1 MQSSSR
7 SRLRTDGTAGDGP
20 NTISG
25 YPKPSVTS
33 PEMRN
38 MCKTILVVD
47 DDVHVLVLIELF
59 LKRYG
64 FHVVKTNVP
73 QKALDIIRMS
83 PPDLIISDVMMPGM
97 SGIELC
103 ALLRN
108 MPQTRYIPIIVVS
121 ANADVEVSRNCM
133 AVGANLFL
141 TKLDIHQRL
150 VREVFQLLNLAGS
163 G

>member
-7 SRLRTDGTAGDGP
+7 SRLRTDGIAGDGP
-20 NTISG
+20 GAISG
-25 YPKPSVTS
+25 YAKPAVTLS
-33 PEMRN
+33 EMRN

-47 DDVHVLVLIELF
+47 DDAHVLVLIELF

-64 FHVVKTNVP
+64 FHVIKANGS
-73 QKALDIIRMS
+73 QKALDIIRVT

-97 SGIELC
+97 NGIELC
-103 ALLRN
+103 AHLRN

-121 ANADVEVSRNCM
+121 ANADIEISRNCM

-150 VREVFQLLNLAGS
+150 VREVFQLLNLAS
-163 G
+163 N

>member
-1 MQSSSR
+1 MQLSSR
-7 SRLRTDGTAGDGP
+7 PRLRTDGMAGDGSS
-20 NTISG
+20 TFSG
-25 YPKPSVTS
+25 YPKPLATS

-38 MCKTILVVD
+38 MCKTILVID

-64 FHVVKTNVP
+64 FHVIKANGA
-73 QKALDIIRMS
+73 QSALDAIRMT

-97 SGIELC
+97 NGIELC
-103 ALLRN
+103 ALLRS

-121 ANADVEVSRNCM
+121 ANSDAEISRSCM
-133 AVGANLFL
+133 ATGANLFL

-150 VREVFQLLNLAGS
+150 VREVFQLLNLANG
-163 G
+163 

>member
-1 MQSSSR
+1 
-7 SRLRTDGTAGDGP
+7 
-20 NTISG
+20 
-25 YPKPSVTS
+25 
-33 PEMRN
+33 
-38 MCKTILVVD
+38 MCLY
-47 DDVHVLVLIELF
+47 
-59 LKRYG
+59 YG

-73 QKALDIIRMS
+73 QKALDIIRVS

-103 ALLRN
+103 ALLRST
-108 MPQTRYIPIIVVS
+108 PQTRYIPIIVVS
-121 ANADVEVSRNCM
+121 ANADVEISRNCM

-163 G
+163 